1 MVREGMKRMKR
12 AKRDTAGISDSIV
25 VLIFIL
31 AAVFVA
37 GLVFIFLLGSTQTQT
52 AAPDFVFDASL
63 ISINPGSCRLS
74 VTIKNTGSVPLDRAD
89 VFVGGATVFSIGGP
103 LPPGRSTSSASNV
116 ACPSP
121 GSSVVVE
128 VVGGSGQNEIRKVAR
143 VVVQ

>member
-1 MVREGMKRMKR
+1 MKRVRK
-12 AKRDTAGISDSIV
+12 DVAGISETV
-25 VLIFIL
+25 AATFMIL
-31 AAVFVA
+31 MAAAISV
-37 GLVFIFLLGSTQTQT
+37 LVFIFLMGSTQTQM

-63 ISINPGSCRLS
+63 ISINPGGCRLS
-74 VTIKNTGSVPLDRAD
+74 ITVKNTGSVPLDRFN
-89 VFVGGATVFSIGGP
+89 VYIGGTLVSIPPIATPSNP
-103 LPPGRSTSSASNV
+103 LSPGRSASSAGNV